1 MLARL
6 LLCLGAALH
15 GAAHAEP
22 TSDDDPIGRYLQERG
37 LINAAEPST
46 PTTSPSLRDRT
57 SEMVITAMTF
67 IDLPYRR
74 GGNTAEGGFDCSGF
88 TRHIFHTTLGV
99 QLPRR
104 VDDQASAPGLV
115 KVQREQIEP
124 GDLVFFNTLR
134 RTFSHVG
141 IYVGEGRFIH
151 APRTGGAVRLENMN
165 IAYWSKR
172 FTGARRAQGA
182 VSEAPGSRPVPA
194 QSLWPNDA
202 AGRHRLSLDA
212 SWPFDALAAG
222 NSRR

>member
-6 LLCLGAALH
+6 LLCLGASLL

-22 TSDDDPIGRYLQERG
+22 SSDDDPIGRYLQERG
-37 LINAAEPST
+37 LVNAAEPSAPT
-46 PTTSPSLRDRT
+46 PSPSLPDRT
-57 SEMVITAMTF
+57 SEMVMTAMTF

-74 GGNTAEGGFDCSGF
+74 GGSTADGGFDCSGF
-88 TRHIFHTTLGV
+88 TRHIFQTSLGV
-99 QLPRR
+99 ALPRR
-104 VDDQASAPGLV
+104 VDEQASAPGLV
-115 KVQREQIEP
+115 KVQRERVEP

-182 VSEAPGSRPVPA
+182 GLDAPGARPVPA
-194 QSLWPNDA
+194 QSLLPA
-202 AGRHRLSLDA
+202 ALHDRTAWR
-212 SWPFDALAAG
+212 
-222 NSRR
+222 